1 MEQMI
6 RGQYINQGEDLTK
19 VLKLRS
25 LIFGSEADERDPDAV
40 NLFVSLVEHAEDEG
54 TDVGCGRLNFDIDH
68 FRFYI
73 DRLGILE
80 EFRRNGYGEFAL
92 RALVDKASQCGPER
106 IYIEK
111 EKILT
116 QEAQDFFRRMF
127 FLPSEE
133 ENGRFLVAEIS
144 SFHTCCH

>member
-6 RGQYINQGEDLTK
+6 RGQYINQGEDLTP
-19 VLKLRS
+19 VLKIREAV
-25 LIFGSEADERDPDAV
+25 FGTASDEKDQEAV
-40 NLFVSLVEHAEDEG
+40 NLLVSLVEHAQDEG
-54 TDVGCGRLNFDIDH
+54 VAVGCGRLNLDIEN
-68 FRFYI
+68 FRFTI
-73 DRLGILE
+73 DRLGILDT
-80 EFRRNGYGEFAL
+80 FRKKGYGEFAL
-92 RALVDKASQCGPER
+92 RALVDKASQCGADR
-106 IYIEK
+106 VYIEK

-133 ENGRFLVAEIS
+133 ENGRFLTAEIA